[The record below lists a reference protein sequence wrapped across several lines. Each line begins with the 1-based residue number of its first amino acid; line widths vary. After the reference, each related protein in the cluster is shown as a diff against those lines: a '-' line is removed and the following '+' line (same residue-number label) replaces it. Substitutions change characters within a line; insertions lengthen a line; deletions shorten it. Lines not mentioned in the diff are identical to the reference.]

1 MRIAVLLFDRVTAL
15 DAVGPY
21 EVLSRLPNV
30 RVDFVADKVRL
41 VPADTGFLSLQ
52 ATAAYDDLGAPDVLV
67 VPGGP
72 GQHDH
77 MDDQVLLAWLRQA
90 SAAASWTT
98 SVCTGSLLLGAA
110 GLLEGKRATTHWLAV
125 DQLKRHGARPEP
137 GRVVVD
143 GNTMT
148 AAGVSAGLDM
158 ALALAGRIAGART
171 AQAIQLGIEY
181 DPHPPYAAGSPA
193 TAPLAIV
200 QLLRLRR
207 KRVLRG

>member
-77 MDDQVLLAWLRQA
+77 MDDQVLLGCCGKLQRRRLGRPRCALDRFCSGRLGFSRA
-90 SAAASWTT
+90 SEPPPI
-98 SVCTGSLLLGAA
+98 GLLL
-110 GLLEGKRATTHWLAV
+110 T
-125 DQLKRHGARPEP
+125 
-137 GRVVVD
+137 
-143 GNTMT
+143 N
-148 AAGVSAGLDM
+148 
-158 ALALAGRIAGART
+158 
-171 AQAIQLGIEY
+171 
-181 DPHPPYAAGSPA
+181 
-193 TAPLAIV
+193 
-200 QLLRLRR
+200 
-207 KRVLRG
+207 